1 MLWSLSYKFGVLVTK
16 FDRNR
21 WKSRPGLLKPD
32 MGNPGDM
39 VAGRAPNFRKVG
51 SKTQK
56 IFNQELANAVRF
68 FVL

>member
-1 MLWSLSYKFGVLVTK
+1 MLWYLSYKFGVLLTE
-16 FDRNR
+16 FDGNR

-32 MGNPGDM
+32 MGNPDDNM

-56 IFNQELANAVRF
+56 VYDRELANAV
-68 FVL
+68 